1 MSVMSALLA
10 AIGERLSPATTEQR
24 LEALEREVAALRV
37 HTHGPPG

>member
-1 MSVMSALLA
+1 MPMTSALLA
-10 AIGERLSPATTEQR
+10 ALERLSPTTAEER